1 MTLNEPLDRNSVA
14 VVSLNVR
21 VTDTSA
27 EPAQNGSGIL
37 VITIIDVNDFAP
49 EFPLPWTKES
59 PLIAISVN
67 EEKPVGSEVFRFT
80 AIDKDSNIARYEISP
95 RNEFFEVEKGSGR
108 LIVKKIFDFEEVE
121 QKQIRFN
128 LAVYDNGIPEM
139 SAKAEVVVLD

>member
-37 VITIIDVNDFAP
+37 MITIIDINDFS
-49 EFPLPWTKES
+49 WTKES

-80 AIDKDSNIARYEISP
+80 TIDKDSNMARYEISP
-95 RNEFFEVEKGSGR
+95 RNQFFEVEKGSGR
-108 LIVKKIFDFEEVE
+108 LIVQKICYFEEVE
-121 QKQIRFN
+121 QKQIRFLYKYSELITLLESLPTDAA
-128 LAVYDNGIPEM
+128 LA
-139 SAKAEVVVLD
+139 A